1 MHDASLSKAGGDNIT
16 SHIAMS
22 AIFSQLQGE
31 RGGFEFVFS
40 TCHRVNFLN
49 ELLTHHTSKI
59 AKMKGAQS
67 SLTRL

>member
-31 RGGFEFVFS
+31 TGGFEFFHSSSAFTVS
-40 TCHRVNFLN
+40 HTQACRILIIVPLWAGGFL
-49 ELLTHHTSKI
+49 
-59 AKMKGAQS
+59 
-67 SLTRL
+67 